1 MKINHYQSNSN
12 TMMKKVLASLA
23 LFAAVLAAGA
33 QNIPQA
39 AKDRAAGLVKQ
50 MTLEEKVLLIAGTE
64 DGFHTAGIP
73 RLGIP
78 SIYMCD
84 GPQGV
89 RNNSI

>member
-39 AKDRAAGLVKQ
+39 AKDRAAGLV
-50 MTLEEKVLLIAGTE
+50 
-64 DGFHTAGIP
+64 
-73 RLGIP
+73 
-78 SIYMCD
+78 
-84 GPQGV
+84 
-89 RNNSI
+89 N